1 MVRVFAI
8 VVAAVIVAAPAAAQQ
23 VFVDYDSS
31 MDRAAYETFDWA
43 PTPETSLEEI
53 DPVIHSQIK
62 NAIEFYLSQGG
73 LAQVDEGMPDLLV
86 TYHTGVAGLVRL
98 DAASYGYDY
107 GPDWTWDPAWG
118 DAAGD
123 FDRKVRTYPRGTLI
137 IDIWDLRAERVV
149 WRGTVAGLVPEDP
162 GTAADDIHGALRAIV
177 DRWREMYRMGA
188 AQHQDLGRVLE

>member
-1 MVRVFAI
+1 MRIFNIA
-8 VVAAVIVAAPAAAQQ
+8 VVALMLATPAFTQQ

-31 MDRAAYETFDWA
+31 MDRAAYEKFDWA

-107 GPDWTWDPAWG
+107 GPDWTWDQAWG
-118 DAAGD
+118 EEAGD
-123 FDRKVRTYPRGTLI
+123 FDEKVRTYPRGTLI
-137 IDIWDLRAERVV
+137 IDIWDLKAERVV
-149 WRGTVAGLVPEDP
+149 WRGTIVGLVPEDP
-162 GTAADDIHGALRAIV
+162 GSAEDEIHAALTVMVA
-177 DRWREMYRMGA
+177 RWRDMSQSVEEG
-188 AQHQDLGRVLE
+188 DG